1 MANPFYRY
9 LKNVALTLLMTG
21 TALAVTTGCDSVIYD
36 DEGDCEL
43 HYRLKFRFDY
53 NLLFADAFPS
63 QVSSVAVYA
72 FNPDGTFAWQRE
84 ESGSQLAAEGY
95 AMNLDDIAPGDYT
108 RIGWGGMSN
117 SHLGSQPESFTLPE
131 LIPGKST
138 IEELKCRMEREIHD
152 DGTHHSSTNLWPLF
166 HGTTTDVKIYD
177 PDGPEADGRTIVYNM
192 PLVKNTNRVRVILQQ
207 LSGDDIN
214 AENFTYEIETANGL
228 MAHHNGLLDDP
239 KITYHPWKQG
249 YGTGGIILDPDNV
262 TDIGKPANVKV
273 AVADLTVARLITDEE
288 TILTVYR
295 PDINSPGGRK
305 IVARLPLVD
314 YALLTKGNY
323 DRPMTDQEFLD
334 REDTYTLTFFLDRNQ
349 EWINTTIYI
358 NSWRVLLNNVDIN

>member
-108 RIGWGGMSN
+108 LIGWCGMSN

-249 YGTGGIILDPDNV
+249 YGTGAIFLDPDNV